1 MPLKPAGSP
10 PTISMAYVH
19 AVCTAMEVPPA
30 TMAALLERVGIASG
44 LLQQRTA
51 RLTEAQFAALY
62 RLVVAYADD
71 EMPRLFSR
79 PLRPGALKFT
89 CLSLLDARNLAVAL
103 HRWSHV
109 LHLLQDDFTLEVD
122 PAQPICR
129 VALIESPAARP
140 CKPVAL
146 DLMLKLIHGVAS
158 WLIGRRIPLIR
169 VDFSFER
176 PAFAAEYQALYPGPV
191 RFDQPCTAMHLEAGY
206 LQMPVRRTKP
216 ELNEFLRR
224 APEDWLFVS
233 FKDELLS
240 QRLREHLARQL
251 PRTLTAEDAAAALHV
266 STRTLHRRLGEEG
279 TSFQRVKDELRR
291 DIAVQKLTRT
301 REPMSAIAAELGF
314 DSTASFHRA
323 FKGWTGDTP
332 GVYRGRGAAPESGRR

>member
-1 MPLKPAGSP
+1 MKVRSSP
-10 PTISMAYVH
+10 PTVSMHYVQ
-19 AVCTAMEVPPA
+19 AVCMAMEVPPA
-30 TMAALLERVGIASG
+30 TFAGLLEQVGIAPG
-44 LLQQRTA
+44 LLHQSGA
-51 RLTEAQFAALY
+51 RVTEEQFAALY
-62 RLVVAYADD
+62 RLVVGWADD

-89 CLSLLDARNLAVAL
+89 CLSLLDARSLAVAL

-109 LHLLQDDFTLEVD
+109 LHLLQDDFRLVLD
-122 PAQPICR
+122 AAQPISR
-129 VALIESPAARP
+129 VALVQAPGARP

-158 WLIGRRIPLIR
+158 WLVARRIPLIR
-169 VDFSFER
+169 VDFSFAR
-176 PAFAAEYQALYPGPV
+176 PSFAGEYQSLYPGPV
-191 RFDQPCTAMHLEAGY
+191 RFDQPQTAMHLEGSY
-206 LQMPVRRTKP
+206 LQMPVRRTKA

-240 QRLREHLARQL
+240 QRLRDHLAQQL
-251 PRTLTAEDAAAALHV
+251 PQALTAEEAAAALHV
-266 STRTLHRRLGEEG
+266 STRTLHRRLGDEG

-301 REPMSAIAAELGF
+301 HEPMAAIAAELGF

-332 GVYRGRGAAPESGRR
+332 GVYRGRERSA

>member
-1 MPLKPAGSP
+1 MS
-10 PTISMAYVH
+10 YVH
-19 AVCTAMEVPPA
+19 AVCVAMDVPPA
-30 TMAALLERVGIASG
+30 TIGALLEQVGMAPGLWSQPGARV
-44 LLQQRTA
+44 
-51 RLTEAQFAALY
+51 TERQFAALY

-89 CLSLLDARNLAVAL
+89 CLSLLDARSLAVAL

-109 LHLLQDDFTLEVD
+109 LHLLQDDFELELD
-122 PAQPICR
+122 ATQPISR
-129 VALIESPAARP
+129 VALVQVPGGRS

-158 WLIGRRIPLIR
+158 WLVARRIPLIR
-169 VDFSFER
+169 VDFSFPR
-176 PAFAAEYQALYPGPV
+176 PSFAGEYQSLYPGPV
-191 RFDQPCTAMHLEAGY
+191 RFDQPQTALHLEGSY
-206 LQMPVRRTKP
+206 LQMAVRRTKA

-233 FKDELLS
+233 FKDELLN
-240 QRLREHLARQL
+240 QRLRDHLAQQL
-251 PRTLTAEDAAAALHV
+251 PQSITAEAAAAALHV
-266 STRTLHRRLGEEG
+266 STRTLHRRLGDEG

-291 DIAVQKLTRT
+291 DMAVQKLTRT
-301 REPMSAIAAELGF
+301 REPMAAIAAELGF

-332 GVYRGRGAAPESGRR
+332 GVYRGRERGA